1 MGFEEFILN
10 LVEGVASANYNMLG
24 TAFML
29 ISIVFWLVVT
39 SWIWVDSDERTTN
52 KWMRLFYVLI
62 GLIPVLGWIIYLIVR
77 PSETIDEIYWGD
89 LERRYLKY
97 EAKDLGDCPRCGTQ
111 LYPSFIFC
119 PNCKKRLKRKC
130 SECGVYV
137 DMEYKY
143 CTNCGNKMQKSIK
156 KEKEVSKEEMQK
168 QIEETKEEAH
178 ETVKSKKSK
187 YKTEENFIN
196 RVGESVIKGYKLLG
210 EKVSEIFPKK
220 QEEENEDEKTKVEK
234 EKPVEKRDDSGKEDS
249 NKQNTRDE
257 GHKKNTEN
265 RKSDITKK
273 KKN

>member
-10 LVEGVASANYNMLG
+10 LVEGIASANYNMLG

-29 ISIVFWLVVT
+29 ISIIFWIVVT

-111 LYPSFIFC
+111 LYPGFIFC

-130 SECGVYV
+130 SSCGVFV

-143 CTNCGNKMQKSIK
+143 CTNCGNRMQKK
-156 KEKEVSKEEMQK
+156 VKQEKEVSKEEMQK
-168 QIEETKEEAH
+168 QIEETKEEVH

-187 YKTEENFIN
+187 YKTEENFLN

-210 EKVSEIFPKK
+210 DKIGDILPSKNEEIEEDLDEDKSE
-220 QEEENEDEKTKVEK
+220 EK
-234 EKPVEKRDDSGKEDS
+234 EVKKVKKSDKKGNSQKEK
-249 NKQNTRDE
+249 
-257 GHKKNTEN
+257 N
-265 RKSDITKK
+265 RKN
-273 KKN
+273 KN

>member
-52 KWMRLFYVLI
+52 KWMRFFYVLI

-111 LYPSFIFC
+111 LFPGFIFC

-196 RVGESVIKGYKLLG
+196 RVGESVIKGYKLLSKKVG
-210 EKVSEIFPKK
+210 EILSKK
-220 QEEENEDEKTKVEK
+220 KEENVNDDEKKRVKK
-234 EKPVEKRDDSGKEDS
+234 EEHVGKKDESD
-249 NKQNTRDE
+249 KQDRKKYYTRNE
-257 GHKKNTEN
+257 GHKK
-265 RKSDITKK
+265 
-273 KKN
+273 

>member
-10 LVEGVASANYNMLG
+10 MVEGVAGANYNMLG
-24 TAFML
+24 TVLML
-29 ISIVFWLVVT
+29 ISIIFWIVVT

-52 KWMRLFYVLI
+52 KWMRLFYVII

-111 LYPSFIFC
+111 LYPGFIFC

-130 SECGVYV
+130 PRCDVFV

-143 CTNCGNKMQKSIK
+143 CTNCGNRMQTKVR

-168 QIEETKEEAH
+168 QIDETKEEVH
-178 ETVKSKKSK
+178 ETVKSKRSK
-187 YKTEENFIN
+187 YKKEENFIH
-196 RVGESVIKGYKLLG
+196 RVGESVIKGYRLLG
-210 EKVSEIFPKK
+210 GKIKKFSEDVRAKK
-220 QEEENEDEKTKVEK
+220 DQTK
-234 EKPVEKRDDSGKEDS
+234 EKIQESRN
-249 NKQNTRDE
+249 NKS
-257 GHKKNTEN
+257 KKN
-265 RKSDITKK
+265 KK
-273 KKN
+273 